1 MIFLIW
7 EIPVPGTNYK
17 HVKIK
22 NFWKYVDLNSIV
34 DEFCLSTGVAM
45 QERLRPNNGGSGSAT
60 LLFLSAFILFCSS
73 LLLIRLDTPVL
84 PNPQFLKFKCCTTE
98 EHEAAAIKY
107 FQNVALNREQK
118 FYIKSAL
125 SLSRT
130 TGHLEF
136 YLLFLCLVLIL
147 VFFYKKPYRSLFS
160 PNSGLA
166 FTV

>member
-1 MIFLIW
+1 MIFFIW

-130 TGHLEF
+130 TGNWEILSSIF
-136 YLLFLCLVLIL
+136 MPGFNSRFIFLR
-147 VFFYKKPYRSLFS
+147 KKTLR
-160 PNSGLA
+160 
-166 FTV
+166 

>member
-1 MIFLIW
+1 
-7 EIPVPGTNYK
+7 
-17 HVKIK
+17 
-22 NFWKYVDLNSIV
+22 
-34 DEFCLSTGVAM
+34 M

-73 LLLIRLDTPVL
+73 LLLIRLDAPVL

-147 VFFYKKPYRSLFS
+147 VFFIRNPTVAYFPQIVALHLRCRLGYAVITMLQYKGTAKISVYCYRFS
-160 PNSGLA
+160 R
-166 FTV
+166 